1 MMSGDVC
8 LKVTLV
14 GVPDPRTVSVE
25 LFHHGHGDNRQGG
38 VHVGVLRINQHSDL
52 VCTGLNETA
61 QLNIAHCFID
71 IQYAFFTHASN
82 PAP

>member
-1 MMSGDVC
+1 MTISPCSAKLTLILQMMSGDVC

-52 VCTGLNETA
+52 VYTGLNETA
-61 QLNIAHCFID
+61 QLNIAQFH
-71 IQYAFFTHASN
+71 
-82 PAP
+82 